1 MKKFVALFLTLALCM
16 GLAVPAFAAEGYEE
30 VTIDY
35 DGFFD
40 TQLFGQV
47 TLDQAR
53 PVTNAM
59 GAVTYYEVPAQVQ
72 VTVTLNENR
81 EEAYPFAVRW
91 LNADLTP
98 DGYSNATDVA
108 FALADSTGTLH
119 EFTTEP
125 TSADYE
131 ANQLIPGQAYTFTI
145 QADRSDAVV
154 LDCGPRNDFFLS
166 GIGGGGIQLRYAGAA
181 AQPEPPEEPAETPA
195 ANPFGDVAES
205 AYYYEPV
212 LWAVEQG
219 ITTGRSA
226 SVFAP
231 NDTCT
236 EANILTFLWRAYD
249 EPAPKPAENPFGSA
263 VNTGSYYYDAA
274 LWAYEQG
281 MIDET
286 FAPNTACT
294 RAQAVYFMWVAAG
307 SPAGAAASAFTD
319 VAADASYADAV
330 NWAVAQGVTTGRS
343 ATVFAPADTC
353 TRGNIVTFL
362 YRDLAE

>member
-1 MKKFVALFLTLALCM
+1 MKKLVTMFLALVLCV
-16 GLAVPAFAAEGYEE
+16 GAICVPASAYYTEVSELNNVTPSNSYTSTTTCTRTDEGGKTHTVY
-30 VTIDY
+30 VFPAGTT
-35 DGFFD
+35 FD
-40 TQLFGQV
+40 C
-47 TLDQAR
+47 
-53 PVTNAM
+53 
-59 GAVTYYEVPAQVQ
+59 
-72 VTVTLNENR
+72 
-81 EEAYPFAVRW
+81 
-91 LNADLTP
+91 
-98 DGYSNATDVA
+98 
-108 FALADSTGTLH
+108 
-119 EFTTEP
+119 
-125 TSADYE
+125 
-131 ANQLIPGQAYTFTI
+131 
-145 QADRSDAVV
+145 RSDGISLMIYAWTLESLNNRTASYFDSGYAYLANGNNSTDFVPEPGVV
-154 LDCGPRNDFFLS
+154 YLLEETNSMDFAQDMY
-166 GIGGGGIQLRYAGAA
+166 IMVEGGAS
-181 AQPEPPEEPAETPA
+181 QPETSEEPETP

-212 LWAVEQG
+212 LWAVEEG

-226 SVFAP
+226 TTFVP

-249 EPAPKPAENPFGSA
+249 EPAPKTAENPFGSA